1 MFFKVGDLVVAFN
14 FNRNPLRVAV
24 ERQTEVKLYPEDDE
38 PVNIL
43 NVKRGIVS
51 ALMVPE
57 MTEENNQN
65 VVNLFSRF
73 RFMGID

>member
-1 MFFKVGDLVVAFN
+1 M
-14 FNRNPLRVAV
+14 

-43 NVKRGIVS
+43 NIKRGIVS

-57 MTEENNQN
+57 MTEEKNQN
-65 VVNLFSRF
+65 VVNLFACLSPIRCH
-73 RFMGID
+73 IDVFLWVYGCRLIKWSLIQVEM